1 MATKLKEVD
10 VVIVGLGWTG
20 GILAKELTETGLK
33 VVALERGG
41 PRSSEN
47 DYSLP
52 NIRDELR
59 YVVRHDLMQ
68 NTARDTITVRNNPKQ
83 EALPMRRLGS
93 FLPGEV
99 VGGSGVHWS
108 GHTWRWTDMEF
119 KVRSNYEE
127 RYGKKFIPDDMTIQD
142 WGITYAELEPYYDK
156 FEYTAAVSG
165 KAGNIG
171 GKIQTGGNPFEA
183 PRERDYPLPPLTPIL
198 ASEMFS
204 AAARNA
210 GYHSFPRPSAN
221 ASQPYTNPDGAKFG
235 GCQYCGYCQ
244 RFGCEANAKGSPHLT
259 VIPIAM
265 AKPNFELRTH
275 SWVTKVLKDSDG
287 KRVTGVTY
295 TNVLNGDEFEQPA
308 TIVLLCA
315 YAINNVHLM
324 LLSGI
329 GTPYDPV
336 SQKGVVGKNYCYQT
350 GAQAR
355 LFFEGKYFNPFM
367 NAGGSNATIDDFNA
381 NWDFDRAP
389 HNFVGGHIVSGGFNT
404 PPRRA
409 GDQRH
414 RQVDEPHETQ
424 PRERADRPLDRG
436 ALPKHAQHRRHHH
449 GHQSTR
455 ERAQQ
460 ISAELGLPQSVRG
473 RGQRLPAQFRV
484 QSDRAGGGICVLDR
498 GRDQEP
504 LSEKPWSA
512 GAGMIEPMRVIF
524 ILLTTLM
531 LAGTA
536 RADGDAGRGQAR
548 FQDCSPCH
556 KLEAGANDVGPNL
569 HGIFMRKAGELAD
582 FRYSPAM
589 KRSGIVWTPETLEQ
603 YIADP
608 QGFVPTNRMPYAG
621 MANANDR
628 ADLIAYL
635 QNVTK

>member
-20 GILAKELTETGLK
+20 GILAKELTEAGMK
-33 VVALERGG
+33 VVALERGA
-41 PRSSEN
+41 PRTSEN

-68 NTARDTITVRNNPKQ
+68 NTARDTITVRNSPQQ

-171 GKIQTGGNPFEA
+171 GQILAGGNPFEA
-183 PRERDYPLPPLTPIL
+183 PRAREYALPPLTPIL

-204 AAARNA
+204 DAARNA
-210 GYHSFPRPSAN
+210 GYHPFPRPPAN
-221 ASQPYTNPDGAKFG
+221 ASQPYTNPDGSKFG

-244 RFGCEANAKGSPHLT
+244 RFGCEANAKGSPHMT

-265 AKPNFELRTH
+265 RNPNFELRTH

-295 TNVLNGDEFEQPA
+295 TNVLNGEEFEQPA
-308 TIVLLCA
+308 GIVLLCA

-329 GTPYDPV
+329 GAPYDPAA
-336 SQKGVVGKNYCYQT
+336 QTGVVGKNYCYQNGV
-350 GAQAR
+350 GAT
-355 LFFEGKYFNPFM
+355 LFFEDKSFNPFIS
-367 NAGGSNATIDDFNA
+367 AGGYNVA
-381 NWDFDRAP
+381 
-389 HNFVGGHIVSGGFNT
+389 GGFNS
-404 PPRRA
+404 
-409 GDQRH
+409 
-414 RQVDEPHETQ
+414 
-424 PRERADRPLDRG
+424 
-436 ALPKHAQHRRHHH
+436 ALPIGYRPVPRGTPQWGKNWKAATAKWYQTAMTINASGSVAANRYNCFDLDPTYRNAFGQPLMRMTFDYKENEQKMGQHAAQVINDIAKSMNPTKLTPAVARTNPWTVVPY
-449 GHQSTR
+449 QSTHNTGGTIMGSNPR
-455 ERAQQ
+455 D
-460 ISAELGLPQSVRG
+460 SAV
-473 RGQRLPAQFRV
+473 
-484 QSDRAGGGICVLDR
+484 
-498 GRDQEP
+498 
-504 LSEKPWSA
+504 
-512 GAGMIEPMRVIF
+512 
-524 ILLTTLM
+524 
-531 LAGTA
+531 
-536 RADGDAGRGQAR
+536 
-548 FQDCSPCH
+548 
-556 KLEAGANDVGPNL
+556 
-569 HGIFMRKAGELAD
+569 
-582 FRYSPAM
+582 
-589 KRSGIVWTPETLEQ
+589 
-603 YIADP
+603 
-608 QGFVPTNRMPYAG
+608 
-621 MANANDR
+621 
-628 ADLIAYL
+628 
-635 QNVTK
+635 